1 MAERTEAPRPNP
13 EELLRQLQEAES
25 RAQRGRL
32 TIFLGFAAGV
42 GKTVRMLQEGRRLRA
57 EGQDV
62 VLGYFEPH
70 GRQGTL
76 DQLRDLEMVPRRKVE
91 YRGTALEEL
100 DVDAILARKPQVVL
114 VDELAHTNAPGS
126 EREKR
131 WEDVRALL
139 KAGINVITTVNV
151 QHIESLNDKIAQ
163 VTGVLV
169 RETVPDSVFV
179 SADDVVVI
187 DVTPEALRERLQRG
201 EIYPADRV
209 ERALQNFFR
218 TANLS
223 ALRELA
229 LLQVAEE
236 ADRDLEACRRGE
248 ATAVAWGVQERVLV
262 CISSTRP
269 STLLIRRGARLARRA
284 HGKCYAL
291 FVVPPG
297 GLHSLPQEQREY
309 VEVDLRLARTLECE
323 PVCLESREIAASIAR
338 YAREKQVTQIF
349 LGRSGHSRWRE
360 RLFGSV
366 IGDVI
371 RLAEGIDVHI
381 VADR

>member
-1 MAERTEAPRPNP
+1 MAERTEAPRPTP
-13 EELLRQLQEAES
+13 EELLRRLQDME
-25 RAQRGRL
+25 RQAQRGRL
-32 TIFLGFAAGV
+32 TILLGFAAGV
-42 GKTVRMLQEGRRLRA
+42 GKTVRMLQEGRRLHTA
-57 EGQDV
+57 GQEV
-62 VLGYFEPH
+62 VVGYFEPH

-76 DQLRDLEMVPRRKVE
+76 DQLGDLEVIPRRQVE
-91 YRGTALEEL
+91 YRGTVLEEM

-126 EREKR
+126 ERTKR
-131 WEDVRALL
+131 WEDVQALL
-139 KAGINVITTVNV
+139 DAGISVLTTVNV

-169 RETVPDSVFV
+169 RETVPDGVFV

-201 EIYPADRV
+201 EIYPAERV

-248 ATAVAWGVQERVLV
+248 TTGASWGVQERVLV

-297 GLHSLPQEQREY
+297 GLHSLPPEQRQY
-309 VEVDLRLARTLECE
+309 VEADLQLARTLECE
-323 PVCLESREIAASIAR
+323 SECVESREIAPCIAR

-349 LGRSGHSRWRE
+349 LGRSGHGHWHE

-371 RLAEGIDVHI
+371 RRAEGIDVHI